1 MDNSERKPKLQ
12 PIGEALMRMARS
24 RKIGIPRFRFPIP
37 TEEAYQLI
45 GAFYNAEVERRG
57 YKCEFGEF
65 TLDKIWK
72 VAEILTSPHPRFGL
86 IFTGQVGNGKTTL
99 LHAVNS
105 AARYLAD
112 RGLIDPTDYGYQYK
126 SDFGMDF
133 YNAKQLAQ
141 IAKSDWKRFE
151 LIMAKPMLAVDEL
164 GEEPK
169 TVLEYGNALNPII
182 DLIEHRYNHQKF
194 TVITSNLDP
203 KEISEK
209 YGARIADR
217 FREMLSVVVFGDEKS
232 FRK

>member
-1 MDNSERKPKLQ
+1 MDNSEHKPKLQ

-24 RKIGIPRFRFPIP
+24 RKIGIPRFRFPMS

-45 GAFYNAEVERRG
+45 GAFYNAEVDRRG

-72 VAEILTSPHPRFGL
+72 VAEILTSCHPRFGL

-112 RGLIDPTDYGYQYK
+112 SGLIDPIDYGYQYK

-151 LIMAKPMLAVDEL
+151 SIMAKPMLAVDEL